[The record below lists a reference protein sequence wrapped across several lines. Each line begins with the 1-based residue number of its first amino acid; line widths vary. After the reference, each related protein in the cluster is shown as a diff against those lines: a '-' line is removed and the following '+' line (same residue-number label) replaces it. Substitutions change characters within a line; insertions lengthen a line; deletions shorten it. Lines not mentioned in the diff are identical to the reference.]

1 MKGLNKYLVIDF
13 ETTGNK
19 PKDGDRII
27 QVGAVLVENG
37 MIVDRY
43 ATLVNP
49 GVMISP
55 FIENLTGITNS
66 MVRTAPDIEEI
77 LPDLLRLTDDVV
89 LVGHNIYFDLS
100 FLQNAFI
107 EGGYLPFAGLVLDT
121 VEMARLL
128 LPSQDGYRLTD
139 LSSEL
144 DIPLDRPHRAD
155 EDAEATA
162 KVFIQLLQKMKGL
175 PLITIQ
181 RLKELT
187 RSYQSDLSELLKS
200 LEKEKLFHTREETGI
215 DVYRQLCLRSEQKQK
230 MVDDSPIPED
240 FTLFMDQ
247 LVAEGGG
254 LEKNLP
260 GFEWRPSQ
268 LTMMKQVYD
277 SFEDGKHLVV
287 EAGTGTGK
295 SLAYLIPAAYWAKQ
309 EGEKVVISTHTI
321 QLQEQ
326 LYSRDLP
333 LIKKIFHNG
342 IKDPVLLK
350 GRNHYLCLRKY
361 EHSLQE
367 YHENYDFQLSKGQI
381 LVWLTETET
390 GDIEEI
396 NLPSGGQYYWKQV
409 QSDATSCLNR
419 HCPWF
424 SRCFY
429 HNARRKAQQAELI
442 ITNHSLL
449 FTDIQ
454 AEHRILPA
462 YRYAVIDEAHHFDD
476 VASRHL
482 GHTLS
487 SFQVDNT
494 FQFLVSER
502 GGGLLEDLEKTLLQ
516 EKEIKASIA
525 ELFGNLPMDVRQCR
539 DSWREMFQ
547 ILHRWTIEKGKE
559 GDEIGHTHFRYKKGD
574 LQTTVGKG
582 LLAAVQNSLEWTAP
596 LSKKL
601 EQLSRQIQEQM
612 ESMSL
617 TMRGLVSDLNGTI
630 QDLLTNME
638 LLHSM
643 LLSVD
648 EENVYWV
655 ELDRRGFRKGIY
667 INQAP
672 LDVSTLIRNL
682 FFDHKDSVVLTS
694 ATMSVNDSF
703 RYALERLG
711 INDLY
716 NENLVETSLLPSPF
730 NFPEQALLCVPSEIP
745 SIKDATEKE
754 FIQSLA
760 QSLGEVARVTG
771 GKMMVLFSSYSMLK
785 NVYTLLKDNLSGSGF
800 MVLGHG
806 IDSHSRSKL
815 TRRFRTTKNSI
826 LLGTS
831 SFWEGVDI
839 PGEDLSCL
847 AIVRLPFVP
856 PNHPLLEARTL
867 KMKEERKN
875 PFIQLSVPQ
884 AVIRFK
890 QGFGRLVRTMSD
902 RGVVLVYDRR
912 IIDTTYGKIFINS
925 LPKTPILI
933 KPTREILPE
942 ISQWMD
948 TK

>member
-1 MKGLNKYLVIDF
+1 LNKYLVIDF

-27 QVGAVLVENG
+27 QVGAVLIENG
-37 MIVDRY
+37 QIVDRY
-43 ATLVNP
+43 STLVNP
-49 GVMISP
+49 EMMISP
-55 FIENLTGITNS
+55 FIESLTGITNE
-66 MVRTAPDIEEI
+66 MVKNAPMIDDI
-77 LPDLLRLTDDVV
+77 LPDLLKLTDDVV

-100 FLQNAFI
+100 FLQNAFV
-107 EGGYLPFAGLVLDT
+107 EGGYFPFSGLVLDT
-121 VEMARLL
+121 VEMSRLL
-128 LPSQDGYRLTD
+128 LPSQDGYRLAD

-162 KVFIQLLQKMKGL
+162 MIFLHLLQKLKKL
-175 PLITIQ
+175 PLLTIQ
-181 RLKELT
+181 RLKELS
-187 RSYQSDLSELLKS
+187 RSYQSDVYELLKWV
-200 LEKEKLFHTREETGI
+200 EKEKLLHPGEELEA
-215 DVYRQLCLRSEQKQK
+215 DVYRQICLRAPKPETSKGEN
-230 MVDDSPIPED
+230 SSIPED
-240 FTLFMDQ
+240 FHLFMDD
-247 LVAEGGG
+247 LSKGGG
-254 LEKNLP
+254 LLEKHVS

-277 SFEDGKHLVV
+277 SFQEGKHLVI

-295 SLAYLIPAAYWAKQ
+295 SLAYLIPAAFWAN
-309 EGEKVVISTHTI
+309 ESGEKVVISTHTI

-326 LYSRDLP
+326 LYHRDFP
-333 LIKKIFHNG
+333 LLKKIFKEG
-342 IKDPVLLK
+342 INDPVLLK

-367 YHENYDFQLSKGQI
+367 HNENYDFQLSKGQI

-390 GDIEEI
+390 GDVEEI
-396 NLPSGGQYYWKQV
+396 NLPSGGQYYWKQI
-409 QSDATSCLNR
+409 QSDAMSCLNR

-454 AEHRILPA
+454 AEHRILPS

-482 GHTLS
+482 GHILS
-487 SFQVDNT
+487 SYQVDYT
-494 FQFLVSER
+494 FQTFVSDK
-502 GGGLLEDLEKTLLQ
+502 GSGLLDDIEQVLS
-516 EKEIKASIA
+516 KEMTIPSSVA
-525 ELFGNLPMDVRQCR
+525 EILGNLPLDVRQCR
-539 DSWREMFQ
+539 DAWRELFH
-547 ILHRWTIEKGKE
+547 ILQQWTLQRGKE
-559 GDEIGHTHFRYKKGD
+559 GEEAGHTFYRYQKKD
-574 LQTTVGKG
+574 LQTATGKG
-582 LLAAVQNSLEWTAP
+582 ILAAAQNCLEWTVP
-596 LSKKL
+596 LGKKL
-601 EQLSRQIQEQM
+601 EQLVQQIQTQKEA
-612 ESMSL
+612 MSL
-617 TMRGLVSDLNGTI
+617 TLRGLVSDLNGII
-630 QDLLTNME
+630 QDLLSYME

-648 EENVYWV
+648 EEKVYWV
-655 ELDRRGFRKGIY
+655 ELDRRGFRKGVY
-667 INQAP
+667 LNQAP

-682 FFDHKDSVVLTS
+682 FFENKESVVLTS

-703 RYALERLG
+703 HYALERLG
-711 INDLY
+711 IEDLY
-716 NENLVETSLLPSPF
+716 EDHLVETSLLPSPF
-730 NFPEQALLCVPSEIP
+730 NFPEQALLCVPAEIP
-745 SIKDATEKE
+745 SIKEASEKE
-754 FIQSLA
+754 FILSLSQSLKK
-760 QSLGEVARVTG
+760 VALITG
-771 GKMMVLFSSYSMLK
+771 GKMLVLFTSYAMLK
-785 NVYTLLKDNLSGSGF
+785 NTYTLLKEELSDLGF
-800 MVLGHG
+800 NVLGHG

-815 TRRFRTTKNSI
+815 TRRFRSTNKSI

-890 QGFGRLVRTMSD
+890 QGFGRLVRTMND
-902 RGVVLVYDRR
+902 KGVVLVYDRR
-912 IIDTTYGKIFINS
+912 IVDTSYGKIFINS
-925 LPKTPILI
+925 LPKTPILV
-933 KPTREILPE
+933 KPTSEILPE
-942 ISQWMD
+942 ISRWIG